1 MQIDT
6 LTAQTALATSLDTC
20 LATLSRDVDGPV
32 QALYA
37 DLAAQRIAPDAP
49 LVFIYRD
56 LDGDPQRRF
65 TLEVAQPLEEA
76 DLATYDGALRAVT
89 LTPLRCVQREHLGDL
104 EDMGSRTYAPLF
116 ADIAAAGL
124 TPGAQCREVYSV
136 YNGPHSADNRTLVQV
151 EVQAAGG

>member
-1 MQIDT
+1 MHIDT
-6 LTAQTALATSLDTC
+6 LTAQTALTTSVDTC

-37 DLAAQRIAPDAP
+37 DLATNQVTPIAP

-65 TLEVAQPLEEA
+65 TLEVAQPVEDA
-76 DLATYDGALRAVT
+76 DLATYNGTLRTVT
-89 LTPLRCVQREHLGDL
+89 LEPLRCVQREHLGDL
-104 EDMGSRTYAPLF
+104 EDMGSRTYAPFF

-124 TPGAQCREVYSV
+124 TPGTECREVYSV
-136 YNGPHSADNRTLVQV
+136 YKGPHSEDNRTRVQV
-151 EVQAAGG
+151 EVRDAAD